1 MKNGRSLMELAQEL
15 ERQRN
20 AKRDYLLDTRNLE
33 MGFVEAGAYQ
43 MMMRNDSK
51 NISTLLGVGEI
62 AHRQIGSALGI
73 PAKYYD
79 KMRAENPEL
88 LAQNVNS
95 WFTMTPQKRMVRTLD
110 GNARAFLS
118 ERYRR
123 IDNAEI
129 AEAVLP
135 ILAEMPDVRIES
147 CEITESKMYLKA
159 VNPRL
164 TAEVVPGDIVQ
175 SGILITNSEV
185 GMGSM
190 SIQPLVYRLVCT
202 NGMVVNDARTRKYH
216 VGRGNEAGEDYT
228 LYSSETLA
236 ADDRA
241 LLLKVRDTVRAVVDH
256 FTILDNLSLSN
267 EQLRT
272 ELAKYDQSSI
282 WFQSDIQ
289 GLRTSARG
297 RIYDSYVR
305 DQVAVGREW
314 IAGKRFIEMAVGVDV
329 GGTDATCATLTGITS
344 GWRDVVHIDGLY
356 HKQGI
361 SEKMTEARYARA
373 IAEWLKP
380 WTRIYPQIANVY
392 VDSAAKLFRAALRE
406 ELSKQGM
413 GRIAVIGTDKS
424 DGIRARIE
432 LVCMLLMQGR
442 YHVAEHLAP
451 WHEALQMATWDEAAY
466 EKGEWMRLDNGS
478 YPVDALDSSEYSIY
492 PYAGYLATVG

>member
-1 MKNGRSLMELAQEL
+1 
-15 ERQRN
+15 
-20 AKRDYLLDTRNLE
+20 
-33 MGFVEAGAYQ
+33 
-43 MMMRNDSK
+43 
-51 NISTLLGVGEI
+51 
-62 AHRQIGSALGI
+62 
-73 PAKYYD
+73 
-79 KMRAENPEL
+79 MRAENPEL

-135 ILAEMPDVRIES
+135 VLAEMPDVRIES

-241 LLLKVRDTVRAVVDH
+241 LLLKVRDTVRAVVDQTR
-256 FTILDNLSLSN
+256 FERVVEMMREAKEAKITSTDIPQMVELAAADYGLNKAEGSGVLDHLIRGGDLSLYGLSN
-267 EQLRT
+267 
-272 ELAKYDQSSI
+272 A
-282 WFQSDIQ
+282 
-289 GLRTSARG
+289 
-297 RIYDSYVR
+297 
-305 DQVAVGREW
+305 
-314 IAGKRFIEMAVGVDV
+314 
-329 GGTDATCATLTGITS
+329 IT
-344 GWRDVVHIDGLY
+344 
-356 HKQGI
+356 
-361 SEKMTEARYARA
+361 
-373 IAEWLKP
+373 
-380 WTRIYPQIANVY
+380 
-392 VDSAAKLFRAALRE
+392 RAAQDVESYDRSTEMESIGYTVL
-406 ELSKQGM
+406 GM
-413 GRIAVIGTDKS
+413 SGRDWQRLNAAV
-424 DGIRARIE
+424 
-432 LVCMLLMQGR
+432 
-442 YHVAEHLAP
+442 VAA
-451 WHEALQMATWDEAAY
+451 
-466 EKGEWMRLDNGS
+466 
-478 YPVDALDSSEYSIY
+478 
-492 PYAGYLATVG
+492 